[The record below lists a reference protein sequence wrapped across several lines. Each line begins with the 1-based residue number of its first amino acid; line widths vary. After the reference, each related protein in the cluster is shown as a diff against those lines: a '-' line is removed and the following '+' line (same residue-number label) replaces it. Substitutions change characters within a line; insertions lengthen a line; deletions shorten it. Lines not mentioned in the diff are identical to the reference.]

1 MRNIPVFT
9 TEFGVASL
17 ILKEIPYTQTAY
29 IQIQSSLMPEQL
41 LKECVDFCR
50 VVGAEKIYATGDSY
64 LDQFPLYTQVLSMSV
79 LKEKLPLTEAKAV
92 LVNDENASLWQEIY
106 NRRMRNVDNAAYMCD
121 ADVRQMLQKKDGYF
135 VYDQDVLVGIGRAA
149 ENQIFAVASEVPGRG
164 KDTLLALAAML
175 QGERVYLE
183 VASTNSR
190 AIGLYQALGFAEKT
204 VLFQWYKII

>member
-50 VVGAEKIYATGDSY
+50 IVGAEKIYATGDPY
-64 LDQFPLYTQVLSMSV
+64 LEQFPLYTQVLSMSV
-79 LKEKLPLTEAKAV
+79 LMEKLPSTKAKAV
-92 LVNDENASLWQEIY
+92 PVDAGNASLWQEIY
-106 NRRMRNVDNAAYMCD
+106 NRRMRYVDNAAYMCD

-135 VYDQDVLVGIGRAA
+135 VYEQDVLIGIGRAA
-149 ENQIFAVASEVPGRG
+149 ENQVFAVASEVPGRG
-164 KDTLLALAAML
+164 KDTLLALTAML
-175 QGERVYLE
+175 HDERVCLE

-190 AIGLYQALGFAEKT
+190 AIRLYKDLGFGEET